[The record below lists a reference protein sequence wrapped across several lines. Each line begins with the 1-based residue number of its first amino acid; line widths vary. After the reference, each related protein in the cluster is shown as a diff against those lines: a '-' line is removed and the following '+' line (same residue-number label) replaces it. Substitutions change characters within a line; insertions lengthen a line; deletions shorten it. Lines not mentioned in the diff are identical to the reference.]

1 MVYSL
6 RKLFASAGLLTV
18 LVLPPAQAVTPDEL
32 FEVLQRIESLENE
45 VRYLRG
51 ENEQLRFDMEDI
63 KNTQKKTFIRIDD
76 RMDDLFRAVNTRKV
90 SSIAMPAPA
99 PVLPS
104 PAVNVVAVKSEVDK
118 AEAIK
123 VSVEPKKLVA
133 KVDVGLAKQEI
144 AKKQPLRVVKQ
155 VPVKL
160 SNPEKQ
166 AYDAAFANIRVKP
179 SVAITMLQDFI
190 KRYPT
195 SALAPNAR
203 YWLGE
208 AMFASRN
215 YLGAIEEFVE
225 VLEAHGK
232 SVRAPDAAIKL
243 GLSFYELKNW
253 EYARRTLED
262 VLRTYPKTPAAD
274 LAKLKLA
281 KMKQENR

>member
-6 RKLFASAGLLTV
+6 RKLFVTAGFLTV

-90 SSIAMPAPA
+90 SSVVVPALSLPVVEPVVAKSVVATPVMTKAPA
-99 PVLPS
+99 AVIKPKQPV
-104 PAVNVVAVKSEVDK
+104 A
-118 AEAIK
+118 
-123 VSVEPKKLVA
+123 KLVIIPEKQ
-133 KVDVGLAKQEI
+133 KVATKPV
-144 AKKQPLRVVKQ
+144 RVVKQ

-160 SNPEKQ
+160 SNPEKE

-179 SVAITMLQDFI
+179 SLAITMLQDFI
-190 KRYPT
+190 NKYPQ
-195 SALAPNAR
+195 SELEPNAR

-208 AMFASRN
+208 VMFASRN

-225 VLEAHGK
+225 VLEVHGK

-253 EYARRTLED
+253 EYARRTLQD